1 MEVSEGSERTMEV
14 SEGSVAVHDFSQV
27 IDGHPGPAAS
37 GEWLDSVDP
46 ATGAVWARVP
56 ASGAADVDAAVDAA
70 RRAFPAWAGL
80 PALQRAAHLRR
91 IAEVLA
97 DTTHQLAEI
106 ETRDNG
112 RVIRETLNGDLPA
125 CAQMFHYFAGAA
137 DKIHGDTVQVGS
149 ASFNFTRREPYGVV
163 GVIIPWNAPLSL
175 MSAKVGAAL
184 AAGNTVV
191 VKAAEQA
198 ACSVLAWAAHVARAG
213 IPPGVVNVVAGLGE
227 EAGDA
232 LVRHPGIGRLTFT
245 GSTGTA
251 RVINARGADR
261 IRPLHFELGGKS
273 ANIVFADADLDAAA
287 AGISTAA
294 VFTGGAGQTC
304 VAGSRILVHE
314 SILDVVVERV
324 RGIAAGLRLGDP
336 TSPETDM
343 GPVVSAEQV
352 DRVRGFV
359 EGAPAEGAELL
370 FGGRVGGDALFPADS
385 PLAGGSW
392 VEPTLFRVSDNDLRI
407 CREEV
412 FGPVAVVMPF
422 SSDEE
427 ALALANATT
436 YGLAAGVWTNDLS
449 RAHRMVRDLDAG
461 SVWVN
466 AYRRIHWALPFGG
479 FGDSGY
485 GKDSGWESVLE
496 NTRIKTSWIEIG

>member
-1 MEVSEGSERTMEV
+1 
-14 SEGSVAVHDFSQV
+14 
-27 IDGHPGPAAS
+27 
-37 GEWLDSVDP
+37 
-46 ATGAVWARVP
+46 
-56 ASGAADVDAAVDAA
+56 
-70 RRAFPAWAGL
+70 
-80 PALQRAAHLRR
+80 
-91 IAEVLA
+91 
-97 DTTHQLAEI
+97 
-106 ETRDNG
+106 
-112 RVIRETLNGDLPA
+112 
-125 CAQMFHYFAGAA
+125 
-137 DKIHGDTVQVGS
+137 
-149 ASFNFTRREPYGVV
+149 
-163 GVIIPWNAPLSL
+163 
-175 MSAKVGAAL
+175 
-184 AAGNTVV
+184 
-191 VKAAEQA
+191 
-198 ACSVLAWAAHVARAG
+198 
-213 IPPGVVNVVAGLGE
+213 
-227 EAGDA
+227 
-232 LVRHPGIGRLTFT
+232 
-245 GSTGTA
+245 
-251 RVINARGADR
+251 
-261 IRPLHFELGGKS
+261 
-273 ANIVFADADLDAAA
+273 
-287 AGISTAA
+287 
-294 VFTGGAGQTC
+294 
-304 VAGSRILVHE
+304 
-314 SILDVVVERV
+314 
-324 RGIAAGLRLGDP
+324 
-336 TSPETDM
+336 M
-343 GPVVSAEQV
+343 GPVVSAEQL

>member
-1 MEVSEGSERTMEV
+1 MAVS
-14 SEGSVAVHDFSQV
+14 AVQDFPQV
-27 IDGHPGPAAS
+27 VDGHPGPAAS
-37 GEWLDSVDP
+37 GAWLDSVDP
-46 ATGAVWARVP
+46 STGTVWARVP
-56 ASGAADVDAAVDAA
+56 ASDAADVDAAVDAA

-91 IAEVLA
+91 IAEVLG

-112 RVIRETLNGDLPA
+112 RVRNETLLGDLPA

-137 DKIHGDTVQVGS
+137 DKISGETVQVQR
-149 ASFNFTRREPYGVV
+149 ASFNFTVREPYGVV
-163 GVIIPWNAPLSL
+163 GVVIPWNAPLSL

-227 EAGDA
+227 VAGDA
-232 LVRHPGIGRLTFT
+232 LVRHPGVDRLTFT
-245 GSTGTA
+245 GSTETA

-287 AGISTAA
+287 AGISTSA

-314 SILDVVVERV
+314 SVLGAVVDRV
-324 RGIAAGLRLGDP
+324 RAIAAKVVLGDP
-336 TSPETDM
+336 MDPATTM
-343 GPVVSAEQV
+343 GPVVSAEQL

-359 EGAPAEGAELL
+359 GGATADGAELL
-370 FGGRVGGDALFPADS
+370 FGGRVGGDALFPAGS
-385 PLAGGSW
+385 SLAGGYW
-392 VEPTLFRVSDNDLRI
+392 VEPTLFRVPGNDLRI

-422 SSDEE
+422 TSDAE
-427 ALALANATT
+427 AVALANDTD
-436 YGLAAGVWTNDLS
+436 YGLAAGVWTTDLA
-449 RAHRMVRDLDAG
+449 RAHLMVRDLDAG

-496 NTRIKTSWIEIG
+496 NTRIKTSWIELS

>member
-1 MEVSEGSERTMEV
+1 MSPREFPQLV
-14 SEGSVAVHDFSQV
+14 
-27 IDGHPGPAAS
+27 DGRATPAAS
-37 GEWLDSVDP
+37 GRWLDSIDP
-46 ATGAVWARVP
+46 ATGAVWARIP
-56 ASGAADVDAAVDAA
+56 ASGEADVDAAVRAA
-70 RRAFPAWAGL
+70 QRAFTNWWAL
-80 PALQRAAHLRR
+80 PTLARAAHLRA
-91 IAEVLA
+91 IADAIAANSAE
-97 DTTHQLAEI
+97 LAEI

-112 RVIRETLNGDLPA
+112 RVINETLLGDLPA
-125 CAQMFHYFAGAA
+125 CAQMFHFFAGAA
-137 DKIHGDTVQVGS
+137 DKLHGDTVQVGS
-149 ASFNFTRREPYGVV
+149 VSFNFTRREPHGVV

-198 ACSVLAWAAHVARAG
+198 ACSVLHWASLLAG
-213 IPPGVVNVVAGLGE
+213 AGLPDGVVNVVAGLGE
-227 EAGDA
+227 DAGDA
-232 LVRHPGIGRLTFT
+232 LVRHPGVGRLTFT

-287 AGISTAA
+287 AGVSTAA

-304 VAGSRILVHE
+304 VAGSRILVQD
-314 SILDVVVERV
+314 SVLDEVVERV
-324 RGIAAGLRLGDP
+324 REIAAGVRLGDP
-336 TSPETDM
+336 MDPTTTM
-343 GPVVSAEQV
+343 GPVVSDEQLA
-352 DRVRGFV
+352 RVRGFV
-359 EGAPAEGAELL
+359 EGAPSEGAELL
-370 FGGRVGGDALFPADS
+370 FGGRVGGQELFDAGS
-385 PLAGGSW
+385 PFAGGSW
-392 VEPTLFRVSDNDLRI
+392 VEPTLFRVSGNAARI

-422 SSDEE
+422 SSDDE
-427 ALALANATT
+427 ALALANDTT
-436 YGLAAGVWTNDLS
+436 YGLAAGVWTSDLK
-449 RAHRMVRDLDAG
+449 RAHRFVRDLDAG

-496 NTRIKTSWIEIG
+496 NTRIKTAWIDLT

>member
-1 MEVSEGSERTMEV
+1 VT
-14 SEGSVAVHDFSQV
+14 DFLQLV
-27 IDGHPGPAAS
+27 DGVPGPAGS

-46 ATGAVWARVP
+46 ATGAAWARVP
-56 ASGAADVDAAVDAA
+56 ASGAADVDAAVAAA
-70 RRAFPAWAGL
+70 RRAFPGWWAL
-80 PALQRAAHLRR
+80 PALSRAAHLRS
-91 IAEVLA
+91 IASTIDAHGTE
-97 DTTHQLAEI
+97 LAEI

-112 RVIRETLNGDLPA
+112 RVRNETLLGDLPA

-137 DKIHGDTVQVGS
+137 DKISGDTVQVGA

-198 ACSVLAWAAHVARAG
+198 ACSVLRWAALLADAG
-213 IPPGVVNVVAGLGE
+213 LPPGVVNVVAGLGE
-227 EAGDA
+227 DAGDA
-232 LVRHPGIGRLTFT
+232 LVRHPDVGRLTFT
-245 GSTGTA
+245 GSTATA

-261 IRPLHFELGGKS
+261 IRPVHFELGGKS

-287 AGISTAA
+287 AGVSTAA

-304 VAGSRILVHE
+304 VAGSRILVE
-314 SILDVVVERV
+314 ASVLDEVIDRV
-324 RGIAAGLRLGDP
+324 RAIADAVVLGDP
-336 TSPETDM
+336 MDPATTM
-343 GPVVSAEQV
+343 GPIVSAEQLA
-352 DRVRGFV
+352 RVRRFV
-359 EGAPAEGAELL
+359 EDAPADGAALV
-370 FGGRVGGDALFPADS
+370 FGGRCGGDAVLGAHS
-385 PLAGGSW
+385 PLAGGYW
-392 VEPTLFRVSDNDLRI
+392 VEPTLFRVDGNDARI
-407 CREEV
+407 CKEEV

-422 SSDEE
+422 ASDDD
-427 ALALANATT
+427 AIALANDTT
-436 YGLAAGVWTNDLS
+436 YGLAAGVWTRDLR

-479 FGDSGY
+479 FGDSGF

-496 NTRIKTSWIEIG
+496 NTRIKTSWIDLG

>member
-1 MEVSEGSERTMEV
+1 MSELHEY
-14 SEGSVAVHDFSQV
+14 HQV

-37 GEWLDSVDP
+37 GEWLDSIDP
-46 ATGAVWARVP
+46 ATGEPWARIP
-56 ASGAADVDAAVDAA
+56 ASAAADVDAAVDAA

-80 PALQRAAHLRR
+80 PSLQRAAHLRG

-97 DTTHQLAEI
+97 DSTHLLAEI

-112 RVIRETLNGDLPA
+112 RVIRETLSGDLPA
-125 CAQMFHYFAGAA
+125 CAQMFHFFAGAA
-137 DKIHGDTVQVGS
+137 DKIHGDTVQVARTS
-149 ASFNFTRREPYGVV
+149 VNFTRREPYGVV

-198 ACSVLAWAAHVARAG
+198 ACSVLAWAAQVARAG
-213 IPPGVVNVVAGLGE
+213 MPRGVINVVAGLGE

-232 LVRHPGIGRLTFT
+232 LVRHPGVDRVTFT
-245 GSTGTA
+245 GSTDTA
-251 RVINARGADR
+251 RVINARGAER

-287 AGISTAA
+287 AGVSTAA

-304 VAGSRILVHE
+304 VAGSRILAHE
-314 SILDVVVERV
+314 SIIDDLVERI
-324 RGIAAGLRLGDP
+324 GAHAAAVRLGDP
-336 TSPETDM
+336 RAPETDM
-343 GPVVSAEQV
+343 GPLVSAEQLA
-352 DRVRGFV
+352 RVRDFV
-359 EGAPAEGAELL
+359 EGAPADGATLV
-370 FGGRVGGDALFPADS
+370 FGGRVGGDALFPAGTA
-385 PLAGGSW
+385 LAGGYW
-392 VEPTLFRVSDNDLRI
+392 VEPTLFRVTGNGPRI

-412 FGPVAVVMPF
+412 FGPVAVIMPF
-422 SSDEE
+422 SSDAE
-427 ALALANATT
+427 ALALANDTA
-436 YGLAAGVWTNDLS
+436 YGLAAGVWTTDLG

-479 FGDSGY
+479 FGDSGF

-496 NTRIKTSWIEIG
+496 NTRIKTSWIELGGDA

>member
-1 MEVSEGSERTMEV
+1 VT
-14 SEGSVAVHDFSQV
+14 DFLQV
-27 IDGHPGPAAS
+27 VGGETGPAAS
-37 GEWLDSVDP
+37 GQWLDSVDP

-56 ASGAADVDAAVDAA
+56 ASGAADVDAAVAAA
-70 RRAFPAWAGL
+70 RRAFPGWWAL
-80 PALQRAAHLRR
+80 PALTRAAHLRA
-91 IAEVLA
+91 IA
-97 DTTHQLAEI
+97 TTVEAHATELAEI

-112 RVIRETLNGDLPA
+112 RVRNETVLGDLPA

-137 DKIHGDTVQVGS
+137 DKIAGDTVQVGG

-198 ACSVLAWAAHVARAG
+198 AGSVLRWAALLGAAG
-213 IPPGVVNVVAGLGE
+213 LPPGVVNVVAGLGE
-227 EAGDA
+227 AAGDA
-232 LVRHPGIGRLTFT
+232 LVRHPDVGRLTFT
-245 GSTGTA
+245 GSTATA

-261 IRPLHFELGGKS
+261 IRPVHFELGGKS

-287 AGISTAA
+287 VGVSTAA

-304 VAGSRILVHE
+304 VAGSRILVE
-314 SILDVVVERV
+314 ASVLDEVVGRV
-324 RGIAAGLRLGDP
+324 RRIADTVVLGDP
-336 TSPETDM
+336 MDPATTM
-343 GPVVSAEQV
+343 GPIVSAEQLA
-352 DRVRGFV
+352 RVRGFV
-359 EGAPAEGAELL
+359 EGAPADGAELV
-370 FGGRVGGDALFPADS
+370 FGGRCGGDAVFGPGS
-385 PLAGGSW
+385 PYAGGYW
-392 VEPTLFRVSDNDLRI
+392 VEPTLFRVAGNDAAV

-422 SSDEE
+422 GSDDE
-427 ALALANATT
+427 ALALANDTP
-436 YGLAAGVWTNDLS
+436 YGLAAGVWTRDLR

-479 FGDSGY
+479 FGDSGF

-496 NTRIKTSWIEIG
+496 NTRIKTSWIDLG

>member
-1 MEVSEGSERTMEV
+1 MTTARFG
-14 SEGSVAVHDFSQV
+14 QV
-27 IDGHPGPAAS
+27 VDGVVGPAAS
-37 GEWLDSVDP
+37 GAWIPSVDP
-46 ATGAVWARVP
+46 STGVAWAEIP
-56 ASGAADVDAAVDAA
+56 ASDTDDVDAAVDAA
-70 RRAFPAWAGL
+70 RRAFPGWWAL
-80 PALQRAAHLRR
+80 PALARAAHLRA
-91 IAEVLA
+91 IAELVGA
-97 DTTHQLAEI
+97 HAQELAEI

-112 RVIRETLNGDLPA
+112 RVRNETLLGDLPA

-137 DKIHGDTVQVGS
+137 DKLSGDTVQVGP
-149 ASFNFTRREPYGVV
+149 ASVNFTRREPYGVV

-198 ACSVLAWAAHVARAG
+198 ACSVLRWAALLADAG
-213 IPPGVVNVVAGLGE
+213 LPAGVVNVVAGLGDA
-227 EAGDA
+227 AGDA

-245 GSTGTA
+245 GSTATA

-261 IRPLHFELGGKS
+261 IRPVHFELGGKS
-273 ANIVFADADLDAAA
+273 ANLVFADADLAAAA
-287 AGISTAA
+287 AGVSTAA

-304 VAGSRILVHE
+304 VAGSRILVE
-314 SILDVVVERV
+314 APVLEEVVERV
-324 RGIAAGLRLGDP
+324 REIAATVVLGDP
-336 TSPETDM
+336 MDPSTTM
-343 GPVVSAEQV
+343 GPIVSTAQL

-359 EGAPAEGAELL
+359 EGAPADGATLV
-370 FGGRVGGDALFPADS
+370 FGGRVGGDALFPAGS
-385 PLAGGSW
+385 SLAGGYW
-392 VEPTLFRVSDNDLRI
+392 VEPTLFRVPGNDLPV

-422 SSDEE
+422 TSDDE
-427 ALALANATT
+427 AVALANDTR
-436 YGLAAGVWTNDLS
+436 YGLAAGVWTSDLT
-449 RAHRMVRDLDAG
+449 RAHRMIRDLDAG

-479 FGDSGY
+479 FADSGF

-496 NTRIKTSWIEIG
+496 NTRIKTSWIDLG